1 MYHCRVCGSLSS
13 KPERPNRKNWAPAS
27 YINTTILSFICII
40 LAMAFTKP
48 KLKISQDGNLSE
60 ADLRAIETSAYV
72 LAKFKEW
79 LDKRGKLCDYANIST
94 TEFNDL
100 LRKLQTKMESLSVLK
115 PSGSSH
121 TLKNVNKKLKGQI
134 TFKENL
140 KIPAPLIVK
149 TEQLQAEIPAD
160 LRQRFIPFGS
170 GSPYIS
176 SPSKR
181 KKKKS
186 GKHSP
191 KSRKIE
197 ENSSNNVADT
207 DSVHGKDSSI
217 VDMMGG
223 ITPVQL
229 KKIKNRSSS
238 TEKTPQT
245 KKVKYKEQKDKDNES
260 FISFPNIKQEVVGSD
275 LDAENSTP
283 YKHKKKKKDRKST
296 TPLKTVKQEPLDLG
310 VSQEDSP
317 VNTHKK
323 KKKKKVTL

>member
-79 LDKRGKLCDYANIST
+79 LDKR
-94 TEFNDL
+94 
-100 LRKLQTKMESLSVLK
+100 
-115 PSGSSH
+115 
-121 TLKNVNKKLKGQI
+121 VNKKLKGQI

>member
-1 MYHCRVCGSLSS
+1 
-13 KPERPNRKNWAPAS
+13 
-27 YINTTILSFICII
+27 
-40 LAMAFTKP
+40 
-48 KLKISQDGNLSE
+48 
-60 ADLRAIETSAYV
+60 
-72 LAKFKEW
+72 
-79 LDKRGKLCDYANIST
+79 
-94 TEFNDL
+94 
-100 LRKLQTKMESLSVLK
+100 MESLSVLK

-245 KKVKYKEQKDKDNES
+245 KKVKSKEQKDKDNES

-323 KKKKKVTL
+323 KKKKKVSFSEFSKPVSKPVFKIAHDLQKLFDFWELEMLFWTVTSQS